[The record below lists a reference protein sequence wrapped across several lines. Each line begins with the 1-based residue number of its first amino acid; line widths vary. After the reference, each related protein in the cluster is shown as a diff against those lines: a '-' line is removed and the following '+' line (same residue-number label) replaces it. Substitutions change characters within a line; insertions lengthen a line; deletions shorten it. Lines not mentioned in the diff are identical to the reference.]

1 VRARRRPAGILAA
14 LLAAVVVAL
23 AAGGCGANDKT
34 TTGTEGEYV
43 NAGDAVYQVQLS
55 RLLNPNSRPDDNYLQ
70 GQAPV
75 PGNEQYLGVF
85 VTIENDGKQQ
95 YLPPGDMKVVD
106 TQGNEYLPIQ
116 TSGGGF
122 GLEFGQPIPPKQKAP
137 PPDSP
142 AVTGPEGGA
151 LVLFRIKEESAT
163 DNLPLH
169 LEIPAP
175 GGKQSSVT
183 LDI

>member
-1 VRARRRPAGILAA
+1 VRRIRRPAGALVLLAA
-14 LLAAVVVAL
+14 LLVAL
-23 AAGGCGANDKT
+23 AAAGCGKESEKT
-34 TTGTEGEYV
+34 SGTEGEFI

-55 RLLNPNSRPDDNYLQ
+55 RLLNPQSRPDDDYLQ
-70 GQAPV
+70 GQP
-75 PGNEQYLGVF
+75 PISSGEQYLAVF
-85 VTIENDGKQQ
+85 LTINNDGKKQ
-95 YLPPGDMKVVD
+95 YIPPGDMKVVD

-122 GLEFGQPIPPKQKAP
+122 GLQFTDPIPPGGKAP
-137 PPDSP
+137 PASSP
-142 AVTGPEGGA
+142 AATGPEGGA
-151 LVLFRIKEESAT
+151 MVLFRVKTETAT

>member
-1 VRARRRPAGILAA
+1 MRRIRRPAGALVLLAA
-14 LLAAVVVAL
+14 LLVAV
-23 AAGGCGANDKT
+23 GTTGCGKESEKT
-34 TTGTEGEYV
+34 SGAEGEFI

-55 RLLNPNSRPDDNYLQ
+55 RLLNGQARPDDDYLQ
-70 GQAPV
+70 GQPPAS
-75 PGNEQYLGVF
+75 GREQYLGVF
-85 VTIENDGKQQ
+85 LTINNDGKKQ

-116 TSGGGF
+116 TSGSGF
-122 GLEFGQPIPPKQKAP
+122 GLNFTDPIPPGGKAP

-142 AVTGPEGGA
+142 AATGTEGGA
-151 LVLFRIKEESAT
+151 LVLFRVKEESAT